1 MSVTR
6 DKLTKQLED
15 VEQEKDRLRENLNRL
30 ESEKKRDN
38 FGKYEKEKMRA
49 DMDR

>member
-30 ESEKKRDN
+30 EAEKKRDN